1 MSEVSDIQHALA
13 EPFAD
18 DDVRVWLV
26 NAGDPYDQVLAY
38 LQEAGTTL
46 PCLLDTDESMYRRY
60 DRREG
65 GEIHAP
71 FPLQVVIDRDG
82 RITYLAN
89 QYDADAARAAI
100 QAALDR

>member
-1 MSEVSDIQHALA
+1 MSEVSDIEHAIA
-13 EPFAD
+13 DAFPD

-26 NAGDPYDQVLAY
+26 SAGDPYEQALAY

-46 PCLLDTDESMYRRY
+46 PCLLDTDESLYRRY

-71 FPLQVVIDRDG
+71 FPLQVVIDREG

-89 QYDADAARAAI
+89 QYDADAARAGI
-100 QAALDR
+100 QAALAR